1 MKKTRKVYVVVSD
14 KDICG
19 DVLGIFKGKQFTIKS
34 IYDYACLAVF
44 EKRTAALNWKKE
56 CYRQGYKY
64 KIVSATLRLGGLT
77 KG

>member
-1 MKKTRKVYVVVSD
+1 MKVYVVVSD

-19 DVLGIFKGKQFTIKS
+19 DIPSVLMGKP
-34 IYDYACLAVF
+34 YDVRSLYNYAVLAVF
-44 EKRTAALNWKKE
+44 EKKLAATNWRKFAGKSGKE
-56 CYRQGYKY
+56 Y